1 MQSQHH
7 KPRLTFCIHAPPH
20 ARPHTCST
28 GPQRHNSTTARHG
41 RCPLSRHPRTSL
53 RDLLL
58 PLPRAVPRR
67 AAPRSTSLVQ
77 PRVVCRVA
85 PRPHRV
91 PPWRASGLSTSK
103 GAAEPGT
110 VRGARAAVGDTAGE
124 PAARE
129 GAWVR
134 RAQRAA
140 PLCGKQAGRGAG
152 VLETR
157 ARRRPRRQAVG
168 IPRRSCS
175 PPRSEGE
182 WTGRATSSARRL
194 GRSSGAGASAVSRS
208 TSRAPTKPAAGRSTR
223 EARLRPAGS
232 PRERQGSRQSRW
244 RPSTLS
250 TRVIAHARC
259 RLLLWLQS
267 RSRMAPYSYSN
278 LSVAARVSWIPAH
291 SALQQWLEAESAR
304 SRREVTRLPRNPTRR
319 VNPLAG

>member
-194 GRSSGAGASAVSRS
+194 GRAAPEPQRSAEAPLGRRPSQPPADQLERPGSGPLARLGSAR
-208 TSRAPTKPAAGRSTR
+208 AAGR
-223 EARLRPAGS
+223 AAGALRPS
-232 PRERQGSRQSRW
+232 PLESSR
-244 RPSTLS
+244 
-250 TRVIAHARC
+250 TRGADFCYGCSLGRAWFR
-259 RLLLWLQS
+259 
-267 RSRMAPYSYSN
+267 SYSN

>member
-208 TSRAPTKPAAGRSTR
+208 TSRAPTKPGQPPADQLERPGSGPLARLGSARAAGR
-223 EARLRPAGS
+223 AAGAL
-232 PRERQGSRQSRW
+232 
-244 RPSTLS
+244 RPSTRAVQTFAYGCSLG
-250 TRVIAHARC
+250 RAWFR
-259 RLLLWLQS
+259 
-267 RSRMAPYSYSN
+267 SYSN
-278 LSVAARVSWIPAH
+278 LSVASSGQFDPSTHCVAAVPRERISPIEARGDPIA
-291 SALQQWLEAESAR
+291 A
-304 SRREVTRLPRNPTRR
+304 
-319 VNPLAG
+319 

>member
-232 PRERQGSRQSRW
+232 PRERQGSRQSRPGALDPLLESS
-244 RPSTLS
+244 R
-250 TRVIAHARC
+250 TRGADFCYGCSLGRAWLRIVI
-259 RLLLWLQS
+259 
-267 RSRMAPYSYSN
+267 P
-278 LSVAARVSWIPAH
+278 I
-291 SALQQWLEAESAR
+291 
-304 SRREVTRLPRNPTRR
+304 
-319 VNPLAG
+319 